1 MGKIRTKILFPV
13 LAFIIIA
20 FFITLAFPILY
31 RLKVG
36 DSDSLYSTGTAKAN
50 EVDAGRSTTA
60 EIIELSVEEGDLVR
74 KDQLITKL
82 DSSIK
87 SNDFQEVI
95 AEDGSRCLS
104 AVTLD
109 SGMRVIID
117 ERPER
122 KTVYCQISVRTGSVY
137 EPEEWSGIAHLLEHL
152 LFKEKDNPTYTRI
165 IDSGGT
171 INAYTSY
178 DITAYHFEVQSSE
191 FETSWEGLADM
202 VLNPSFDK
210 KDVEIERA
218 VVLKEVDMGKSD
230 PTAIAYYSVID
241 KLLPGSPFGRPIIGF
256 RKNVKK
262 LSHQNII
269 DYYNRYYC
277 PSNMYVVI
285 VGGIDTA
292 RALKAVKKSLADKA
306 PGKRN
311 IESYALPPEEV
322 GKRFFRI
329 KTLIHQSYLSMGIR
343 TNGYKS
349 DDNYALALLESI
361 MGSGKDSRLY
371 RRLVKEGLTDS
382 IISLNVS
389 LGDIGLI
396 GFTVMINPEH
406 LERAR
411 TAFLEE
417 IERFRTE
424 PPPNEELKRA
434 KNRMLGGQIFS
445 FEYNRGIVNFRNK
458 SELYDLPLSR
468 DEYKRSIKSIT
479 SEDIHSVA
487 EKYLSQDRL
496 IEVQVVPARGL
507 GKLIAI
513 FKYLLFKRI

>member
-13 LAFIIIA
+13 PTFIIIA
-20 FFITLAFPILY
+20 FFITLAIPILY
-31 RLKVG
+31 GLKVG
-36 DSDSLYSTGTAKAN
+36 DSDALYSTGTVKAN
-50 EVDAGRSTTA
+50 EVDAGRPITA
-60 EIIELSVEEGDLVR
+60 EIIELSVEDGDLVR
-74 KDQLITKL
+74 QDKLITKL
-82 DSSIK
+82 NSSIQ

-95 AEDGSRCLS
+95 AEEGSHCLS
-104 AVTLD
+104 AITLH
-109 SGMRVIID
+109 SGVRVIID

-171 INAYTSY
+171 INAYTGY

-241 KLLPGSPFGRPIIGF
+241 KLLPGSPFRRPVIGF

-269 DYYNRYYC
+269 DYYDRYYC

-285 VGGIDTA
+285 AGGIDTA
-292 RALKAVKKSLADKA
+292 RALKAAKKSFVDK
-306 PGKRN
+306 PLGKRN
-311 IESYALPPEEV
+311 IESYALPPEEA

-329 KTLIHQSYLSMGIR
+329 KTLIHQSYLVMGIR

-349 DDNYALALLESI
+349 DDNYALALMESI

-382 IISLNVS
+382 IISLNES
-389 LGDIGLI
+389 LGDIGFI
-396 GFTVMINPEH
+396 GYTVTINPEH

-411 TAFLEE
+411 TVFLEE
-417 IERFRTE
+417 IERWRTE
-424 PPPNEELKRA
+424 PPSNKELERA
-434 KNRMLGGQIFS
+434 KNRMLGAQIFS
-445 FEYNRGIVNFRNK
+445 FEYNRGLVDFRNK

-468 DEYKRSIKSIT
+468 DEYRQSIKSIT
-479 SEDIHSVA
+479 PEDIHLA
-487 EKYLSQDRL
+487 AKKYFSQDRL

>member
-1 MGKIRTKILFPV
+1 MGKIKTKTLFPA
-13 LAFIIIA
+13 LAFIIVTFI
-20 FFITLAFPILY
+20 ITLAVPTLHGLI
-31 RLKVG
+31 VE
-36 DSDSLYSTGTAKAN
+36 DSDSLYLTGTLKTD
-50 EVDAGRSTTA
+50 EVEARRPTTA
-60 EIIELSVEEGDLVR
+60 EIIELSIEEGKLFR

-82 DSSIK
+82 DSSVK
-87 SNDFQEVI
+87 SNEFQEVF
-95 AEDGSRCLS
+95 ADEGSHLLS
-104 AVTLD
+104 VTTLD
-109 SGMRVIID
+109 NGVRVIID

-171 INAYTSY
+171 INASTSF
-178 DITAYHFEVQSSE
+178 DRTAYYFEVLTSE
-191 FETSWEGLADM
+191 FEASWEGLAEM

-230 PTAIAYYSVID
+230 PTAIAYYSVIN

-256 RKNVKK
+256 RKNIKK

-269 DYYNRYYC
+269 DYYDRYYC

-285 VGGIDTA
+285 AGGINTE
-292 RALKAVKKSLADKA
+292 RALNAVKKSFADKP

-311 IESYALPPEEV
+311 IESYALPPEEFD
-322 GKRFFRI
+322 KRFFRI
-329 KTLIHQSYLSMGIR
+329 KTMVHQSYLSMGIR
-343 TNGYKS
+343 TSGLKS
-349 DDNYALALLESI
+349 DDNYALALLENI
-361 MGSGKDSRLY
+361 IGSGKDSRLY
-371 RRLVKEGLTDS
+371 RRLVEEGLNDY
-382 IISLNVS
+382 IVSLAVS

-396 GFTVMINPEH
+396 GFTVTINPKN

-411 TAFLEE
+411 TVFLEE

-424 PPPNEELKRA
+424 PPSNEELERA

-445 FEYNRGIVNFRNK
+445 FESNRGIVNFRNK
-458 SELYDLPLSR
+458 SELYGLPLSR

-479 SEDIHSVA
+479 PEDIHSA
-487 EKYLSQDRL
+487 AKKYLSQDRL
-496 IEVQVVPARGL
+496 IEVQVIPARGL

>member
-20 FFITLAFPILY
+20 SFITLAIPILY
-31 RLKVG
+31 GLRVE
-36 DSDSLYSTGTAKAN
+36 DSDSLYSTRTAKAR
-50 EVDAGRSTTA
+50 EVDAGKPTTA
-60 EIIELSVEEGDLVR
+60 EIIELSVDEADIVR
-74 KDQLITKL
+74 TDQLAVKL

-95 AEDGSRCLS
+95 AEEGSHCLS

-109 SGMRVIID
+109 SGVRVIID
-117 ERPER
+117 ERPQR
-122 KTVYCQISVRTGSVY
+122 KTVCCQISVRTGSVY
-137 EPEEWSGIAHLLEHL
+137 EPEEWAGIAHLLEHL

-171 INAYTSY
+171 INAFTSY
-178 DITAYHFEVQSSE
+178 DITAYHFEVLSSE
-191 FETSWEGLADM
+191 FETSWKGLAEM
-202 VLNPSFDK
+202 VLNPFFDE

-218 VVLKEVDMGKSD
+218 VVLKEVDMSKSD
-230 PTAIAYYSVID
+230 PMAIAYYSIID

-256 RKNVKK
+256 RKNIKK

-285 VGGIDTA
+285 VGGIDTV

-311 IESYALPPEEV
+311 IESYALPPKEV
-322 GKRFFRI
+322 GKMFFRF
-329 KTLIHQSYLSMGIR
+329 KTVVHQSYLVMGIR

-349 DDNYALALLESI
+349 DDNYALDLLESI

-371 RRLVKEGLTDS
+371 RRLVKEELTDS
-382 IISLNVS
+382 IISLIES
-389 LGDIGLI
+389 LGDIGLM
-396 GFTVMINPEH
+396 GFQVTINPEH

-411 TAFLEE
+411 TVFLEE

-424 PPPNEELKRA
+424 PPSNEELKRA
-434 KNRMLGGQIFS
+434 KNRMLGAQIFS
-445 FEYNRGIVNFRNK
+445 FEYNRRIVDFRNK
-458 SELYDLPLSR
+458 SELYDLSLSR
-468 DEYKRSIKSIT
+468 DEYRRSIKSIT
-479 SEDIHSVA
+479 PEDIHLVA
-487 EKYLSQDRL
+487 KKYLSQDRL

-507 GKLIAI
+507 GKLIAL